1 MKKSRRMLQAV
12 LALVGGMSL
21 SASGVNFPVGTYIYA
36 GSVLDYRHEV
46 VTANA

>member
-1 MKKSRRMLQAV
+1 MRHGLGIAAMIAAVSLLQSRADL
-12 LALVGGMSL
+12 
-21 SASGVNFPVGTYIYA
+21 NFPLGTYIYA